1 MILNTIYKKDVT
13 GSVRVWYAEIGD
25 GPLEGHW
32 RTVSGLLDGEKIASE
47 WKFATPRSQFN
58 SQEQAIF
65 EATSAM
71 TKKLKVDYRESI
83 DNIDEKR
90 HSLIKP
96 MLAHKYAGWQGPCFA
111 QPKIDG
117 MRCIANIDGLWSR
130 LNRRIISVPHVEAF
144 LMNFFED
151 YPSVILDGE
160 LYNHDLHDDFNTIM
174 SLTKKTKPTME
185 DLDRSERLIEY
196 WVFDMFDEEY
206 PNITFEERWD
216 FLNKE
221 LFAKYP
227 DNRIV
232 PVHTTKIL
240 TEQDLNLDFIT
251 LLEHGYEGQ
260 MVRFNKPYEQKRSSV
275 LLKRKEMQ
283 DEEFQLLD
291 IEEGQ
296 GNWAGYAKIAICQT
310 IDGRQFGAGISGT
323 QEFNY
328 KLLRE
333 KEKYRSVT
341 VKYQALT
348 PDGVP
353 RFGIA
358 IKFWEN
364 EFDAL
369 EDRIQPKKDL
379 FA

>member
-13 GSVRVWYAEIGD
+13 GSVRVWYAEIGE

-32 RTVSGLLDGEKIASE
+32 RTVSGLLSGEKIASE
-47 WKFATPRSQFN
+47 WKFATPKSQFN
-58 SQEQAIF
+58 AQEQAIF

-71 TKKLKVDYRESI
+71 TKKLKIDYRESI

-96 MLAHKYAGWQGPCFA
+96 MLANTYSGWQGTCFT
-111 QPKIDG
+111 QPKLDG
-117 MRCIANIDGLWSR
+117 MRCIANQDGLWSR
-130 LNRRIISVPHVEAF
+130 LNNRIISVPHVEAI

-151 YPSVILDGE
+151 FPNVIIDGE
-160 LYNHDLHDDFNTIM
+160 LYNHELHDDFNSIM
-174 SLTKKTKPTME
+174 SLTKKTKPLME
-185 DLDRSERLIEY
+185 DLDRSERFIEY
-196 WVFDMFDEEY
+196 WIFDMFDENNPY
-206 PNITFEERWD
+206 LLFEERWD
-216 FLNKE
+216 FLQRE
-221 LFAKYP
+221 LFSKYP
-227 DNRIV
+227 HKKIV
-232 PVHTTKIL
+232 QTPTAKIL

-260 MVRFNKPYEQKRSSV
+260 IVRFNTKYEQKRTSV

-283 DEEFQLLD
+283 DEEFQLID

-310 IDGRQFGAGISGT
+310 IDGKRFGAGISGT

-333 KEKYRSVT
+333 KDKYKSVT

-379 FA
+379 FK